1 MSPQMGRPKA
11 ENPKSKQIM
20 VRLDAETDRKL
31 EELAEFFKE
40 KKSLLCAE
48 GLKSCTPKLKN
59 RRCTNLPQRCIFYQ
73 MNPHNHTD

>member
-1 MSPQMGRPKA
+1 MSSQMGRPKA

-40 KKSLLCAE
+40 KKVAVVRRGIEKLYAE
-48 GLKSCTPKLKN
+48 IKK
-59 RRCTNLPQRCIFYQ
+59 
-73 MNPHNHTD
+73 

>member
-40 KKSLLCAE
+40 KKEIGRA
-48 GLKSCTPKLKN
+48 
-59 RRCTNLPQRCIFYQ
+59 
-73 MNPHNHTD
+73 HV

>member
-40 KKSLLCAE
+40 KKVAVVRRGIEKLYAE
-48 GLKSCTPKLKN
+48 IKKIEDAPTYHSVASSTK
-59 RRCTNLPQRCIFYQ
+59 
-73 MNPHNHTD
+73 

>member
-1 MSPQMGRPKA
+1 MSPRVGRPKA

-40 KKSLLCAE
+40 KKVAVVRRGIEKLYAE
-48 GLKSCTPKLKN
+48 IKK
-59 RRCTNLPQRCIFYQ
+59 
-73 MNPHNHTD
+73 

>member
-1 MSPQMGRPKA
+1 MSPQTGRPKA

-40 KKSLLCAE
+40 KKVAVVRRGIERLYAE
-48 GLKSCTPKLKN
+48 IKK
-59 RRCTNLPQRCIFYQ
+59 
-73 MNPHNHTD
+73 

>member
-1 MSPQMGRPKA
+1 MSPQMGLPKA

-40 KKSLLCAE
+40 KKVAVVRRGIEKLYAE
-48 GLKSCTPKLKN
+48 IKK
-59 RRCTNLPQRCIFYQ
+59 
-73 MNPHNHTD
+73 

>member
-11 ENPKSKQIM
+11 KNPKSKQIM

-40 KKSLLCAE
+40 KKVAVVRRGIEKLYAE
-48 GLKSCTPKLKN
+48 IKK
-59 RRCTNLPQRCIFYQ
+59 
-73 MNPHNHTD
+73 

>member
-11 ENPKSKQIM
+11 ENPTSKQIM

-40 KKSLLCAE
+40 KKVAVVRRGIEKLYAE
-48 GLKSCTPKLKN
+48 IKK
-59 RRCTNLPQRCIFYQ
+59 
-73 MNPHNHTD
+73 

>member
-1 MSPQMGRPKA
+1 MSPQMGQPKA

-40 KKSLLCAE
+40 KKVDVVRRGIERLYAE
-48 GLKSCTPKLKN
+48 IKK
-59 RRCTNLPQRCIFYQ
+59 
-73 MNPHNHTD
+73 

>member
-31 EELAEFFKE
+31 EEKKVAVVRRGIERLYAEI
-40 KKSLLCAE
+40 KK
-48 GLKSCTPKLKN
+48 
-59 RRCTNLPQRCIFYQ
+59 
-73 MNPHNHTD
+73 

>member
-1 MSPQMGRPKA
+1 MSPPMGRPKA

-40 KKSLLCAE
+40 KKVAVVRRGIEKLYAE
-48 GLKSCTPKLKN
+48 IKK
-59 RRCTNLPQRCIFYQ
+59 
-73 MNPHNHTD
+73 

>member
-1 MSPQMGRPKA
+1 MGRPKA

-40 KKSLLCAE
+40 KKVAVVRRGIEKLYAE
-48 GLKSCTPKLKN
+48 IKK
-59 RRCTNLPQRCIFYQ
+59 
-73 MNPHNHTD
+73 